1 MVRFL
6 IGFAQ
11 RDPDVSKSTI
21 MNTIRHATSIR
32 LSRTDPR
39 EVDYDDPEN
48 DIVNDLDL
56 VPLREDPF
64 CNLEIKCEEYG
75 KGKKK
80 KVRFIAEPDLETI
93 QTDMFSTV
101 KSMHDALK
109 GIRRVDAIILPYLE
123 RKQGYLLPPDHQ
135 KNAKL
140 KNILKMTRLLLE

>member
-1 MVRFL
+1 MLVEIFEAGLRDLVRFL

-11 RDPDVSKSTI
+11 RNDDVRKSTI

-64 CNLEIKCEEYG
+64 C
-75 KGKKK
+75 
-80 KVRFIAEPDLETI
+80 
-93 QTDMFSTV
+93 
-101 KSMHDALK
+101 
-109 GIRRVDAIILPYLE
+109 
-123 RKQGYLLPPDHQ
+123 
-135 KNAKL
+135 
-140 KNILKMTRLLLE
+140 

>member
-1 MVRFL
+1 M
-6 IGFAQ
+6 
-11 RDPDVSKSTI
+11 
-21 MNTIRHATSIR
+21 
-32 LSRTDPR
+32 
-39 EVDYDDPEN
+39 
-48 DIVNDLDL
+48 
-56 VPLREDPF
+56 
-64 CNLEIKCEEYG
+64 
-75 KGKKK
+75 
-80 KVRFIAEPDLETI
+80 RFIAEPDLETI

>member
-1 MVRFL
+1 
-6 IGFAQ
+6 
-11 RDPDVSKSTI
+11 
-21 MNTIRHATSIR
+21 MNTIRHATQIR

-64 CNLEIKCEEYG
+64 CQVEIKCEEYG
-75 KGKKK
+75 KGKKR

-93 QTDMFSTV
+93 QTDLFSIV

-123 RKQGYLLPPDHQ
+123 RKMAHLLPPDYQ

-140 KNILKMTRLLLE
+140 KKILKMTKLLLE